1 MCLLPKLFQA
11 INYAV
16 VVRLFDAT
24 PSQRPQYNNKQLMA
38 QTKAYNKVGLSESAR
53 YNAQL

>member
-16 VVRLFDAT
+16 VVRLFDAAL
-24 PSQRPQYNNKQLMA
+24 SQRTQYNNKQLMA
-38 QTKAYNKVGLSESAR
+38 QTKAYNKVGLSEAAR